1 MKGHYSMARF
11 VAFAF
16 LCLLFETSCRAA
28 GFTPSFLSSR
38 KVHYND
44 HTRRL
49 TTKNKKNNKD
59 GSTSAFT
66 ELWNSQQQSSSS
78 SSVTQQQQQKTTSTK
93 SSSALQLIPHGGGL
107 HLEDDGKKN
116 KMSTKTK
123 LITFSITLATLSLG
137 IWKRQSIASTLHYI
151 KNEWLLTSLDN
162 LNAAGT
168 QGLVVYT
175 ILFFIWEMTAGMTTP
190 VETAAGVAF
199 GVKNGIIASAIGK
212 LGGALTTFLLGRYIF
227 YDKVHSKLHD
237 NELLQLIES
246 SIAEMP
252 LRVALL
258 TRFSPLPEFVKNC
271 GMAVLPL
278 KVPYFTASIILHG
291 FTFTCLWTY
300 VGAETAKVMRGAAP
314 SSTLKALATGVTL
327 LEFVSPTLI
336 GLWVKSL
343 RDKQIKL
350 RKQEENGKR

>member
-1 MKGHYSMARF
+1 MQAHSMARF

-16 LCLLFETSCRAA
+16 LFLLFETSCRAA
-28 GFTPSFLSSR
+28 GFTPSFFSSR
-38 KVHYND
+38 KVHND
-44 HTRRL
+44 NNIRL
-49 TTKNKKNNKD
+49 PNND
-59 GSTSAFT
+59 GTAFI
-66 ELWNSQQQSSSS
+66 ELLKSQKSSSPSSSS
-78 SSVTQQQQQKTTSTK
+78 SSVTQKTTTK
-93 SSSALQLIPHGGGL
+93 SYFSSSSSALQLIPHGGDGGL
-107 HLEDDGKKN
+107 HLDGHQKKN
-116 KMSTKTK
+116 MSTKTK
-123 LITFSITLATLSLG
+123 LIAFSVTFATLSLG
-137 IWKRQSIASTLHYI
+137 IWKRQSIASTLHHI

-175 ILFFIWEMTAGMTTP
+175 ILFFLWEMTAGLTTP

-227 YDKVHSKLHD
+227 YDKVHSKLKD
-237 NELLQLIES
+237 NELLKLIES
-246 SIAEMP
+246 SIAETPM
-252 LRVALL
+252 RVALL

-278 KVPYFTASIILHG
+278 KLPYFTASIILHG

-314 SSTLKALATGVTL
+314 SSSLKALATGVTL

-343 RDKQIKL
+343 RDKQLKL
-350 RKQEENGKR
+350 RKQEEEGKGKRKK